1 MLTSIFNCLVIS
13 SSFFSLV
20 VSLYFTIICLW
31 QYECVIVN
39 CVWILMFQLQ
49 PSHHH
54 PPHPAPSHILHSF
67 SFTPLGIH
75 NFICLIMFNVSMCCI
90 CGSLIVSC
98 SFPSLRPT
106 LGKEPW
112 LANSLVE
119 YYYTTRSL
127 RAQEILAQI
136 REPLDKVVPLF
147 VCCALG
153 AVRLSVVHPF

>member
-1 MLTSIFNCLVIS
+1 
-13 SSFFSLV
+13 
-20 VSLYFTIICLW
+20 
-31 QYECVIVN
+31 
-39 CVWILMFQLQ
+39 
-49 PSHHH
+49 
-54 PPHPAPSHILHSF
+54 
-67 SFTPLGIH
+67 
-75 NFICLIMFNVSMCCI
+75 MFNVCMCCI